1 MESNTHPSGVSRGS
15 LWAGRIITGL
25 IVLFFLFDSIAK
37 LVKPAFIVEANQQL
51 GYAEHLI
58 IPIAI
63 VLLVSTVLY
72 VIPVTAVLGA
82 ILLTAY
88 MGGAVVTHVRVDGPV
103 FNIVFAVLFGI
114 LVWAGLYF
122 REPRLQSLIPL
133 KR

>member
-1 MESNTHPSGVSRGS
+1 MESNTHTSGVSRGS

-122 REPRLQSLIPL
+122 HEPRLQSLIPL